1 MKRMTNWVSKL
12 ISRFT
17 KKEKNLDTM
26 TNFMSKSSD
35 IFYPEGSLHHYYN
48 SYKPK
53 PGEKRVYKI
62 EVGNISP
69 EEVEEYINKIAQRF
83 KQHAT
88 NDTSAEGGVL

>member
-1 MKRMTNWVSKL
+1 
-12 ISRFT
+12 
-17 KKEKNLDTM
+17 M

-35 IFYPEGSLHHYYN
+35 IFYPEGSLHHMPN
-48 SYKPK
+48 PYKPK

-69 EEVEEYINKIAQRF
+69 EEVEKYINKIAQRI

-88 NDTSAEGGVL
+88 NDTGSEGSVLR